1 MQYGEFNRN
10 NRRKPFIDI
19 YVHIYNFSRKEEQPM
34 RNILK
39 AAAVVMLV
47 AAVAVSSFAASSPA
61 RKKYAETTGGG
72 GGSGSAAVATVST
85 GAPIQNPVSQ
95 ASSPIVGGDAVEGI
109 WTESNGMW
117 RYSYNGHQYAGEWA
131 YASNPY
137 AGGAYQWFYFDA
149 ASYMVTGWQWILGP
163 DGQYYCYY
171 FNPVSNG
178 SKGMLQL
185 GGVTPDGWNVNGSG
199 QWQVSGVAQTK

>member
-1 MQYGEFNRN
+1 
-10 NRRKPFIDI
+10 
-19 YVHIYNFSRKEEQPM
+19 M

-61 RKKYAETTGGG
+61 RKKTAETTGGG
-72 GGSGSAAVATVST
+72 SGSGSGSAAVVTVATGS

-95 ASSPIVGGDAVEGI
+95 AVSPIVGGGAVEGT
-109 WTESNGMW
+109 WTESNGVW
-117 RYSYNGHQYAGEWA
+117 RFNANGHQYAGEWVNA
-131 YASNPY
+131 VNPY
-137 AGGAYQWFYFDA
+137 AGGVSEWFYFDA
-149 ASYMVTGWQWILGP
+149 AGNMVTGWQWILGP

-178 SKGMLQL
+178 SKGMAQF
-185 GGVTPDGWNVNGSG
+185 GGVTPDGWDVNGFG